1 MNGGHPRPP
10 SYFRP
15 PLLVGLVCALLR
27 MPRLFV
33 ALALLAVVLTVLCF
47 DLVIYTL
54 VLVRGSLTADD
65 VMSWH
70 SSR

>member
-1 MNGGHPRPP
+1 
-10 SYFRP
+10 
-15 PLLVGLVCALLR
+15 